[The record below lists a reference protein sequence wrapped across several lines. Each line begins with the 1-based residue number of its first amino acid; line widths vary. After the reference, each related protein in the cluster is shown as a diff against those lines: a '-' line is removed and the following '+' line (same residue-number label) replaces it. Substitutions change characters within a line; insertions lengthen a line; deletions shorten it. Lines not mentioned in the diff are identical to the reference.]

1 MSTGSTMNDDEI
13 QRRKNL
19 TFEQAEGLAPL
30 PTQLART
37 EVSQELRAVLWKYI
51 HKQIDE
57 TAELGGMG
65 HYLGKPWKHILEQA
79 HVYREHRLIDDFQ
92 TELRPALAAVRR
104 VFEQGSYSAIY
115 GWLQFVLGINR
126 SQEFAERIASILKY
140 CRSPYRI
147 VADDVICP
155 IGTDEEAATIGKAFA
170 DLKASGLAGSR
181 EHLKSASA
189 ELSAGNFSDSI
200 RESVHAVESVVRVL
214 EPSGDFGKAL
224 AKLESKAKIHGAL
237 VAGFKSIYG
246 FSSDEQGIRHPLLDK
261 GAPAVDEVD
270 AIFMLGACSAFISYL
285 INKSRAVGLLT

>member
-1 MSTGSTMNDDEI
+1 MNDDEI
-13 QRRKNL
+13 KRRKNL

-37 EVSQELRAVLWKYI
+37 EVSQELRAVLWKYL
-51 HKQIDE
+51 HEQIDE
-57 TAELGGMG
+57 SAESGAYAY
-65 HYLGKPWKHILEQA
+65 YLGKPWDHILKEVY
-79 HVYREHRLIDDFQ
+79 VYREHKLIDDFES
-92 TELRPALAAVRR
+92 ELKPALAVVRR
-104 VFEQGSYSAIY
+104 VFEKGSYSDIY

-126 SQEFAERIASILKY
+126 SREFAERIARILEY

-155 IGTDEEAATIGKAFA
+155 IGTDEEAATVNKAFV
-170 DLKASGLAGSR
+170 DLKASGLSGAR

-200 RESVHAVESVVRVL
+200 RESVHAVESVVRIL